1 MREPPAGRPPH
12 ADTMVCFADLNIINI
27 NDKKRLQT
35 IIETAAHLGY
45 STVAINHV
53 LDFQQKEQGIAN
65 PISVAELFP
74 SPPIVQGKS
83 KPIKIMTRLTLIAS
97 DVSHYN
103 QLRTAYPQNLP
114 YDIIAVEP
122 KTEKLFHVACM
133 TLDIDLICIQGNSK
147 LPFRITRPPVNGA
160 IARGIYFELTYFPAI
175 NDFTLRRYTISNGIC
190 LMNVCKGKN
199 VIVSSATEEFLGLRG
214 PYDISNFG
222 ILFGLSEEDAKA
234 AVSTNCRAVVLHGA
248 TRKTALG
255 VIHTTRKVTAS
266 EGKDEG
272 RPRKKTKT
280 EHNG

>member
-1 MREPPAGRPPH
+1 MA
-12 ADTMVCFADLNIINI
+12 CFADLNIINVG
-27 NDKKRLQT
+27 DRKRMQT

-53 LDFQQKEQGIAN
+53 VDFQQKGQEITN
-65 PISVAELFP
+65 PVSITELFP

-83 KPIKIMTRLTLIAS
+83 KPIKILTRLTLIAS

-103 QLRTAYPQNLP
+103 QLRTACPQTTP

-133 TLDIDLICIQGNSK
+133 TLDVDLICIQGIAK

-160 IARGIYFELTYFPAI
+160 IARGIYFEITYFPAI
-175 NDFTLRRYTISNGIC
+175 NDSTLRRYTISNGIC
-190 LMNVCKGKN
+190 LINVCKGKN
-199 VIVSSATEEFLGLRG
+199 IIVSSATEEFLGLRG

-222 ILFGLSEEDAKA
+222 MLFGLSEGDAKA
-234 AVSTNCRAVVLHGA
+234 AISTNCRAVLLHGQ

-255 VIHTTRKVTAS
+255 VIYTTRKVTAT
-266 EGKDEG
+266 EDREEG
-272 RPRKKTKT
+272 RPCSKKART
-280 EHNG
+280 ESNR

>member
-1 MREPPAGRPPH
+1 
-12 ADTMVCFADLNIINI
+12 MVCFADLNIINI

-103 QLRTAYPQNLP
+103 QL
-114 YDIIAVEP
+114 
-122 KTEKLFHVACM
+122 VACM

-255 VIHTTRKVTAS
+255 VIHTTRKVAAS

>member
-1 MREPPAGRPPH
+1 
-12 ADTMVCFADLNIINI
+12 MVCFADLNIINI

-199 VIVSSATEEFLGLRG
+199 VIVSSATEEKMPKLLYQQTAELSFCMEMLPHPLSFSSIFVYLPKVACFVVMWKSTGIISDGL
-214 PYDISNFG
+214 PDIT
-222 ILFGLSEEDAKA
+222 L
-234 AVSTNCRAVVLHGA
+234 A
-248 TRKTALG
+248 T
-255 VIHTTRKVTAS
+255 
-266 EGKDEG
+266 
-272 RPRKKTKT
+272 
-280 EHNG
+280 